1 MVCSI
6 HSHIRSEDQLQHQDL
21 VQRRGQPHQQI
32 FCHSIPSIRMVC
44 SIQRIPKVCNHSIHT
59 KHQHQ
64 PRHQHLVQKLEH
76 HQQISCH
83 SIPSIRMVCSI
94 HNIHMVCNHSIHTK
108 HQHQPRHQHLV
119 QKLEHHPGRQPDPA
133 GPMQSKSSFLRQ
145 FLQYWSIHP
154 LSES

>member
-32 FCHSIPSIRMVC
+32 SYHSNPSIHMVC

-59 KHQHQ
+59 KHQH
-64 PRHQHLVQKLEH
+64 RLRDQHLVLKLEL

-94 HNIHMVCNHSIHTK
+94 QHIPMVCNHSIHTK

-119 QKLEHHPGRQPDPA
+119 QKLEHCPGRQPDPT

-154 LSES
+154 LSE